1 MDIQYAAYA
10 ELSRSYQGLAFLGLL
25 LMTAGFQA
33 FSDTGVV
40 QIDGTTPDYQL
51 IASLVQ
57 VTQLESMPVVYN
69 NVGTQFYATLWHTTF
84 ACSRRSWQCATRQ

>member
-1 MDIQYAAYA
+1 
-10 ELSRSYQGLAFLGLL
+10 
-25 LMTAGFQA
+25 MTAGFQA

-40 QIDGTTPDYQL
+40 QIDGTTPNYQL

-57 VTQLESMPVVYN
+57 VTQLESIPAVYN

-84 ACSRRSWQCATRQ
+84 IYFQRQAAILRVSRRWRCDGDAVEILGERQHVHG